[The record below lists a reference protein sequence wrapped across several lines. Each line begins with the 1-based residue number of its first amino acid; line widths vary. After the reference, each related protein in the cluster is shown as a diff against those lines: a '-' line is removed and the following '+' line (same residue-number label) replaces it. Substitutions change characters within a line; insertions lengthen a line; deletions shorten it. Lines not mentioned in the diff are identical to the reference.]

1 MNLTLIKII
10 FRLFFNNY
18 YKNIK
23 WSVMSLLVG
32 KQSPSFAGKAVRGG
46 DATIMSPDDAFIQIA
61 NEDYNDKWVVL
72 FFYPLDF
79 TFVCPTE
86 IEDFGKHY
94 EDFQKLNCE
103 VIAASTDSHFSHLA
117 WRTSHPGL
125 RKLPFPMLSDF
136 TGQVA
141 RNFEIYKEETG
152 YALRGLYIINPLGDI
167 VYSVIHPEAVGRN
180 TTEILRVLQA
190 LQTGKLT
197 PCNWEAGENTI
208 N

>member
-1 MNLTLIKII
+1 
-10 FRLFFNNY
+10 
-18 YKNIK
+18 
-23 WSVMSLLVG
+23 MSLLVG
-32 KQSPSFAGKAVRGG
+32 KKAPSFESIALRGG
-46 DATIMSPDDAFIQIA
+46 DATEFSPDNAFI
-61 NEDYNDKWVVL
+61 NLKNDDYIGKWVCL

-94 EDFQKLNCE
+94 QEFANLNCE

-125 RKLPFPMLSDF
+125 RKLPYPMLADF
-136 TGQVA
+136 TGNVA
-141 RNFEIYKEETG
+141 KNFEIYKDETG
-152 YALRGLYIINPLGDI
+152 YALRGLNLINPEGAI
-167 VYSVIHPEAVGRN
+167 VYSVIHPEAVGRSCN
-180 TTEILRVLQA
+180 EVLRVLNA

-197 PCNWEAGENTI
+197 PCNWEAGQDTI